1 MKKIEHYYS
10 ADLKWVEPFAKQ
22 LEGKVDGNFIIVP
35 ESIQTG
41 TRYILD
47 CGEGIIAYY
56 IDVKYHKNLH
66 LIQKNLSNDF
76 IGIYYNLT
84 EGEAKL
90 STNTFMNDIG
100 RWKYNLAVID
110 GALESDY
117 HVKKDSSTFALC
129 IFIKKSMIQTFAIRN
144 NIHLRDID
152 KMTNP
157 KKNTIVRFDRMSSE
171 SFHILNDLRKLK
183 VGGPVFDLNL
193 TGSVHMLLSNYLK
206 KMALNRV
213 IIQTVNKADLNK
225 IIATQMFLLQN
236 IKEHFPSIH
245 IMANMANMSES
256 KFKNLFKK
264 ITGITP
270 NAFFMDNKMIMA
282 KELIES
288 KQFSISQISDELNF
302 TNNSYF
308 ASKFKEHFGLSP
320 KVYLKQ
326 L

>member
-1 MKKIEHYYS
+1 VKKIEHYYS
-10 ADLKWVEPFAKQ
+10 ADLQWVEPFAKQ

-76 IGIYYNLT
+76 VGIYYNLT
-84 EGEAKL
+84 EGEASV
-90 STNTFMNDIG
+90 STTNFMNDVG

-117 HVKKDSSTFALC
+117 HVKKGSTTFALSL
-129 IFIKKSMIQTFAIRN
+129 FIKKSMIRLFAVKN
-144 NIHLRDID
+144 NIHFPNLD
-152 KMTNP
+152 KITDP
-157 KKNTIVRFDRMSSE
+157 AKNTMVRFDRMSSN

-193 TGSVHMLLSNYLK
+193 RGSVHMLVSNYLK
-206 KMALNRV
+206 KIAANRI
-213 IIQTVNKADLNK
+213 IIQTVNKTDLNK
-225 IIATQMFLLQN
+225 IIVTQMFLIEN
-236 IKEHFPSIH
+236 IREPFPSIH
-245 IMANMANMSES
+245 IMATMANMSDS
-256 KFKNLFKK
+256 KFKNLFRK
-264 ITGITP
+264 ITGMTP
-270 NAFFMDNKMIMA
+270 NAFFMDNK
-282 KELIES
+282 LILAREMLES
-288 KQFSISQISDELNF
+288 KQFSISQVSDELNF

-320 KVYLKQ
+320 KIYLKQ

>member
-10 ADLKWVEPFAKQ
+10 ADLEWVGPFAKQ

-41 TRYILD
+41 TRYVLD

-56 IDVKYHKNLH
+56 IDVEYHKDLH

-90 STNTFMNDIG
+90 STNAFMNDIG

-110 GALESDY
+110 SGLESDY
-117 HVKKDSSTFALC
+117 HVKKGSTTFALC
-129 IFIKKSMIQTFAIRN
+129 IFIKKSMIQSFATRN

-152 KMTNP
+152 KITDP
-157 KKNTIVRFDRMSSE
+157 KKNTIVRFDRMSSD
-171 SFHILNDLRKLK
+171 SFHILNDLHKLK

-193 TGSVHMLLSNYLK
+193 TGSVHILLSNYLK
-206 KMALNRV
+206 KMALNRI
-213 IIQTVNKADLNK
+213 IIQTVNKADLDK

-245 IMANMANMSES
+245 IMASMANMSES

-288 KQFSISQISDELNF
+288 KQFSISQVSDELSF

-320 KVYLKQ
+320 KIYLKQ

>member
-10 ADLKWVEPFAKQ
+10 ADLQWVEPFAKQ

-76 IGIYYNLT
+76 VGIYYNLT
-84 EGEAKL
+84 EGQASV
-90 STNTFMNDIG
+90 STTNFMNDVG

-117 HVKKDSSTFALC
+117 HVKKGSTTFALC
-129 IFIKKSMIQTFAIRN
+129 LFIKKSMIRLFAVKN
-144 NIHLRDID
+144 NIHFPNLD
-152 KMTNP
+152 KITDP
-157 KKNTIVRFDRMSSE
+157 SKNTMVRFDRMSSN

-193 TGSVHMLLSNYLK
+193 KGSVHMLVSNYLK
-206 KMALNRV
+206 KIAANRI
-213 IIQTVNKADLNK
+213 IIQTVNKTDLNK
-225 IIATQMFLLQN
+225 IIVTQMFLIEN
-236 IKEHFPSIH
+236 IREPFPSIH
-245 IMANMANMSES
+245 IMATMANMSDS
-256 KFKNLFKK
+256 KFKNLFRK
-264 ITGITP
+264 ITGMTP
-270 NAFFMDNKMIMA
+270 NAFFMDNK
-282 KELIES
+282 LILAREMLES
-288 KQFSISQISDELNF
+288 KQFSISQVSDELNF

-320 KVYLKQ
+320 KIYLKQ